1 MPSVLAVFRLIG
13 ERAAEQDP
21 PEAKCCAAAP
31 PVLLFDQSGNLLRTW
46 GGPGT
51 GYQWP
56 QSEHGT
62 FIDDNDFVWFAGNDS
77 NATDRLGSPADVAVD
92 TAAKVDGEDRIP
104 LLDRKLFERRDMLD
118 AGMSL
123 TCPLGPIRG
132 AQHLHEG
139 RCDRGALPAPRRHP

>member
-56 QSEHGT
+56 QSEHGI

-118 AGMSL
+118 AGIVPNLS
-123 TCPLGPIRG
+123 
-132 AQHLHEG
+132 AW
-139 RCDRGALPAPRRHP
+139 ANSRRAASS